1 MKRGTGGA
9 MSRAVLPR
17 LALLLAAADL
27 CACAAAPP
35 AVAPTAPISGQSAQP
50 AAAPAAVTV
59 APARRLPHY
68 RCDHGIDFTVAYGD
82 DSAVV
87 DAGSRGRE
95 LLQRDAGG
103 VSPVQTVFSNTQLRA
118 EFGLGPSGNEAMLHY
133 AAPALQTHC
142 VR

>member
-1 MKRGTGGA
+1 

-17 LALLLAAADL
+17 LAVLLAVADL

-35 AVAPTAPISGQSAQP
+35 LVTPTAPISGQASKP

-59 APARRLPHY
+59 APAQRLPHY
-68 RCDHGIDFTVAYGD
+68 RCDHDIDFTVSYGD

-103 VSPVQTVFSNTQLRA
+103 ISPAQTVFSNTELRA
-118 EFGLGPSGNEAMLHY
+118 EFGLGATGNEAKLHY
-133 AAPALQTHC
+133 ASPALQAHC
-142 VR
+142 VRD

>member
-1 MKRGTGGA
+1 

-17 LALLLAAADL
+17 LAVLLAAADL

-35 AVAPTAPISGQSAQP
+35 PATPTTRIGGQ
-50 AAAPAAVTV
+50 AATTDTAPAAVTA
-59 APARRLPHY
+59 APAQRLPHY
-68 RCDHGIDFTVAYGD
+68 RCDHGIDFTVSWGD

-118 EFGLGPSGNEAMLHY
+118 EFGLGPTGNEAKLYY
-133 AAPALQTHC
+133 ASPALQAHC
-142 VR
+142 VRD